1 MVAILS
7 RPQCV
12 KAESQRT
19 VDFND
24 LVYEIE
30 IIFICVSPHHGTVN
44 WYS

>member
-19 VDFND
+19 VDFNEP
-24 LVYEIE
+24 VYEIE
-30 IIFICVSPHHGTVN
+30 IIFIYVFLHITAQ
-44 WYS
+44 

>member
-12 KAESQRT
+12 KPESQRT
-19 VDFND
+19 VDFNE

-30 IIFICVSPHHGTVN
+30 IIFIYVFLHTTAQ
-44 WYS
+44 

>member
-19 VDFND
+19 VDFNE

-30 IIFICVSPHHGTVN
+30 IIFIYVFLHTTAQ
-44 WYS
+44 